1 MTEQTRKELEEQA
14 TKLYG
19 NLVYPKTHIELYVE
33 GYIAGAEGY
42 EKQEERIATLEG
54 YERIVKDMQE
64 RGFNTYMSVKDFLQ
78 AHEELQERNKQLE
91 LIILGNQEEIAELQ
105 KNYNKQ
111 KEINHELVDDVAAMQ
126 ARIEEL
132 KNQIRQIY
140 QGEAQDLRSRFPC

>member
-1 MTEQTRKELEEQA
+1 MTDFEKWYNENYSKLCYTAEEN
-14 TKLYG
+14 G
-19 NLVYPKTHIELYVE
+19 LVYFQKCDLETAYE
-33 GYIAGAEGY
+33 AGAEGY
-42 EKQEERIATLEG
+42 EG
-54 YERIVKDMQE
+54 YERIVKDMRE
-64 RGFNTYMSVKDFLQ
+64 RGFDTYMSVKDFLQ
-78 AHEELQERNKQLE
+78 AHEELLKRNKQLE

>member
-1 MTEQTRKELEEQA
+1 MTDFEKWYDENYLNLCYTAEEN
-14 TKLYG
+14 G
-19 NLVYPKTHIELYVE
+19 LVYFQKCDLKTAYE
-33 GYIAGAEGY
+33 AGAEG
-42 EKQEERIATLEG
+42 AEG

-78 AHEELQERNKQLE
+78 AHEELQKRNKQLE

>member
-1 MTEQTRKELEEQA
+1 MTDEEKYGASYGEQFRK
-14 TKLYG
+14 
-19 NLVYPKTHIELYVE
+19 
-33 GYIAGAEGY
+33 Y
-42 EKQEERIATLEG
+42 EDRIATLEG

-105 KNYNKQ
+105 KNYDKQ